1 MHLNTN
7 QRCTGYTYQM
17 LPPLKIPHKI
27 KCIKKIQV
35 TYQFSYL
42 QQLNTTQRCTCC
54 TKRKL
59 LPLCNQERTLE
70 VKLESFWSDTPNITF
85 SAIKRT
91 LARTVKRILAPCS
104 HKDKAERTFFLQ
116 TFFCKK
122 PVHQTNMLTSVRHA
136 WNTGICSSNTKNA
149 RRRAGY
155 SCQIEGINHKTKKD
169 RFWGKEPEPLEYV
182 PAEHSKHIDEDD
194 FPDDKEIKI
203 IGSCI
208 ATLKIASSLFICKLN
223 NLSFFVLFDFEY
235 QDLAHWNMC
244 LPDRKC
250 TL

>member
-1 MHLNTN
+1 MVLNGRDQFRLWVVSCFPDDQILADLMHLNTN

-91 LARTVKRILAPCS
+91 LARTVKRILAPRS

-155 SCQIEGINHKTKKD
+155 SCQIEASTTKQKKT
-169 RFWGKEPEPLEYV
+169 
-182 PAEHSKHIDEDD
+182 
-194 FPDDKEIKI
+194 
-203 IGSCI
+203 
-208 ATLKIASSLFICKLN
+208 
-223 NLSFFVLFDFEY
+223 DFEEKN
-235 QDLAHWNMC
+235 QSHLNMFQQNTANI
-244 LPDRKC
+244 LTKMTFLMTRKSRS
-250 TL
+250 